1 GQLPTH
7 DVVGLP
13 AAAGPAAAVEVH
25 QPAQG
30 RLTALGS
37 VDAYCDRPSRA
48 RHQAWNNLVDGL
60 GCSAGQPYALLER
73 IAHLLRRH
81 LLDRLAAGNTRD
93 QCLRLR
99 IQRHAIPS
107 SLAADYWRRTRGGA

>member
-1 GQLPTH
+1 MPSSAACSPTQR
-7 DVVGLP
+7 V
-13 AAAGPAAAVEVH
+13 AASESSNAAGN
-25 QPAQG
+25 
-30 RLTALGS
+30 T
-37 VDAYCDRPSRA
+37 
-48 RHQAWNNLVDGL
+48 LVDGF

-81 LLDRLAAGNTRD
+81 LLDRLPAGNTRD

-107 SLAADYWRRTRGGA
+107 GRLKFGRQAGFLLKSQSAKLLATNLPL